1 MNKIIALIFCG
12 LISASINAQEN
23 KMNMEYTLNFRLSEL
38 EEKIHFLIPLQQE
51 EILDYVSSSI
61 FPVSSSVILIDNQQ
75 IHTEITNQQLDNKNY
90 ITLRFTYDDNEK
102 KQLNALVTVYHYH
115 QQNSLKDS
123 YDNARTEFFTSLDN
137 YSISPLPFAF
147 FDIKTTGVRFIGSH
161 VNIYWVYKN
170 SFISLN
176 GNNTVTEKQ
185 IREICNWIQEQLE
198 HNLILQKS

>member
-90 ITLRFTYDDNEK
+90 ITLKFTYDDEK

-123 YDNARTEFFTSLDN
+123 YDNVRTEFFTSLDN